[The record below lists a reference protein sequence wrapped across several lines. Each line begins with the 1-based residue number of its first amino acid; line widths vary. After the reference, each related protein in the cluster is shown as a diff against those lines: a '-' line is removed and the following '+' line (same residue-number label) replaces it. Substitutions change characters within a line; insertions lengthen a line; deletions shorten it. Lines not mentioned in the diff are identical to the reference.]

1 MRKLLAASAVS
12 CLLAS
17 TASANLTDWN
27 WLTQYQ
33 KPNMHYGQLALHPY
47 YKLSEVYDSNIFLVP
62 RDLPSG
68 QVGGGIHSSWITK
81 NDLGLEANLPWQHI
95 NNLSLGYDFESD
107 VYTTMPSLNNTI
119 NQAAHVDYVRAGA
132 QGVTYK
138 AGDQYVN
145 TTDQAFSELIQRAR
159 RWSNRVYAEADYTP
173 KNGRLAGG
181 VTADHE
187 TDKYLDATLGAG
199 LNRYQEDLGFNVGYM
214 VQPKTKVYVS
224 YLRGIIHYTVNP
236 PPGGGPDKDNKSHTV
251 AAGVTGQLTPKIT
264 GQVEGGMVYR
274 EYDAA
279 PFAGGAQVERSA
291 SVSTSLTYKPD
302 KYSNVILALSRF
314 LQESLD
320 PSNPFYISNNASLDL
335 DHKFPHKVTAG
346 INLAVGIDEYTNAQT
361 VGTTTAIRRDDLYQ
375 GGAWVEYDVQQWL
388 STGLAYVYRERDS
401 IFSGQF
407 NYQESQVIWNASL
420 KF

>member
-1 MRKLLAASAVS
+1 
-12 CLLAS
+12 
-17 TASANLTDWN
+17 LTDWN

-68 QVGGGIHSSWITK
+68 QVGGGIRSSWITK

-107 VYTTMPSLNNTI
+107 IYSRQPTLNNTI
-119 NQAAHVDYVRAGA
+119 NQAAHADFVRKGA
-132 QGVTYK
+132 QGMTYK

-173 KNGRLAGG
+173 VNGRLAGG
-181 VTADHE
+181 VDVDHE
-187 TDKYLDATLGAG
+187 ADKYLDATLGAG
-199 LNRYQEDLGFNVGYM
+199 LNRYQEDGGFNVGYM
-214 VQPKTKVYVS
+214 VQPKTKAYVS
-224 YLRGIIHYTVNP
+224 YHRSVIHYTVNP
-236 PPGGGPDKDNKSHTV
+236 QPGVPDKDNKSHTV
-251 AAGVTGQLTPKIT
+251 AAGVTGVLSPKIT

-274 EYDAA
+274 EYDAV
-279 PFAGGAQVERSA
+279 PFPGAQRVERSA
-291 SVSTSLTYKPD
+291 SVSTTVMYKPD
-302 KYSNVILALSRF
+302 KYSNITLALSRF

-320 PSNPFYISNNASLDL
+320 PSNPFYISNNASLDM

-346 INLAVGIDEYTNAQT
+346 IDLAVGIDQYSNAQT
-361 VGTTTAIRRDDLYQ
+361 VGTTSAIRRDDLYQ
-375 GGAWVEYDVQQWL
+375 GGAWVEYDIQQWL

-407 NYQESQVIWNASL
+407 NYQESQLIWNASL